1 MTQIAAVEQPHAR
14 AMQFAYRYPADEIV
28 KMLDSDAIQGLTTAR
43 AQEYLSCYGAN
54 ALPEPATP
62 PAWRKFLSQFQGPL
76 TLLLLLAMGVSVFA
90 WLNERDTS
98 IPFEALT
105 ILVIVLL
112 NGVLG
117 YIQEHRAEQAV
128 AALQAMSAPMAR
140 VLRDGEPQRIPAT
153 QVVPG
158 DILLIEEGDTLPAD
172 ARVLEA
178 FALRV
183 AESALTGEST
193 PVEKTSTVIKQEAGI
208 GDQSNMVFSSTLV
221 TSGRGRAIVTRTGA
235 YTEIGKIAGSL
246 EQSQPE
252 QTPLQKELDYVG
264 KVLGVIVI
272 AIIVVVG
279 ITILLVDRVT
289 ALADLI
295 EVLLLAVSLAV
306 AAVPEGLTAITTVVL
321 SLGMRRMAGRHVI
334 VRKLSAV
341 ETLGS
346 TTVICTDKTG
356 TLTKNEVTVRSLVTA
371 SGRVDFSGSGYTPKG
386 AVLHHDKPISDSPL
400 LHEVERALQ
409 AASLA
414 NNARLHY
421 SDGRWTIQ
429 GDPTEGALLVAAQKL
444 HLQPQTLQKR
454 FPRVNELPFSSERK
468 LMSTVHAE
476 SEREERVRVF
486 SKGAPDVLLTRCTC
500 ELVGKETRQLS
511 PGRRSAILAA
521 VDQLA
526 GEALRTLGVAFRT
539 LPAGAHNEEAIE
551 QELVWIGVIGMIDPP
566 RPEAMASIRQAKQA
580 GIRVIMITGDHPAMA
595 EAIAKE
601 LDIIK
606 AGDCA
611 VGGTELRQMSDER
624 LAQVVMDAAV
634 FARVAPE
641 HKLRIVRALKA
652 NGEIVAMTGDG
663 VNDAPALKAADIG
676 VAMGI
681 TGTDV
686 SKGAAD
692 MILVDDNF
700 ASIVAAVEEGRSIFR
715 NIQEFLRFLLSSNL
729 GEVMTMFF
737 GVLLA
742 GVIGL
747 MPEPGAIL
755 VVPLVATQILWINLL
770 TDSGPALALGVEPS
784 KRDTM
789 HQPPRNP
796 RSRVISKRMWFDILF
811 VGVVMATGTLLVM
824 DWALPGGLLA
834 GKGTLHYAQ
843 TMAFT
848 TLIFFQLFNVLNT
861 RSAERSAFLD
871 LFTNKWIW
879 LALFVSVV
887 LQLCV
892 VYLPFLQV
900 PFGTV
905 ALSVTDWLVC
915 IGVASFVLWFYEL
928 LKLVRHGREKNALK
942 NGPLR

>member
-1 MTQIAAVEQPHAR
+1 MAQVVTTDQSHVHELQL
-14 AMQFAYRYPADEIV
+14 AYRYPADEIV
-28 KMLDSDAIQGLTTAR
+28 KMLDSDATQGLTAAK
-43 AQEYLSCYGAN
+43 AQQRLQRYGAN
-54 ALPEPATP
+54 ALPEPAAP

-76 TLLLLLAMGVSVFA
+76 TVLLLLAMGVSVFA
-90 WLNERDTS
+90 WLNERDTP

-105 ILVIVLL
+105 ILAIVLL
-112 NGVLG
+112 NGLLG
-117 YIQEHRAEQAV
+117 YIQENRAEQAV
-128 AALQAMSAPMAR
+128 AALQAMSAPTAR
-140 VLRDGEPQRIPAT
+140 VLRDGEQQRIPTA

-183 AESALTGEST
+183 AEAALTGEST
-193 PVEKTSTVIKQEAGI
+193 PVEKNSTVIEQEAGI

-221 TSGRGRAIVTRTGA
+221 TSGRGRAIVTMTGEH
-235 YTEIGKIAGSL
+235 TEIGKIARSL

-252 QTPLQKELDYVG
+252 ETPLQKELDYVG
-264 KVLGVIVI
+264 KLLGVVVI
-272 AIIVVVG
+272 AIVVIVG
-279 ITILLVDRVT
+279 ITILLVDHVRS
-289 ALADLI
+289 LADVI

-321 SLGMRRMAGRHVI
+321 SLGMRRMAGRQVI

-356 TLTKNEVTVRSLVTA
+356 TLTKNEMTVRSLVTA
-371 SGRVDFSGSGYTPKG
+371 SGRVDFSGIGYNPKG
-386 AVLHHDKPISDSPL
+386 EVLQHGKPVSDSSL
-400 LHEVERALQ
+400 LYEVERALQ

-414 NNARLHY
+414 NNAQLHH
-421 SDGRWTIQ
+421 SEDRWTIQ
-429 GDPTEGALLVAAQKL
+429 GDPTEGALLVAAQKVQ
-444 HLQPQTLQKR
+444 LQPETLKER

-468 LMSTVHAE
+468 LMSTIHTE
-476 SEREERVRVF
+476 SGQEERVTVF
-486 SKGAPDVLLTRCTC
+486 SKGAPDILLTRCTY

-511 PGRRSAILAA
+511 PERRSAILAT

-526 GEALRTLGVAFRT
+526 REALRTIGVAFRT
-539 LPAGAHNEEAIE
+539 LPVDEQSEDAIE
-551 QELVWIGVIGMIDPP
+551 QELVWLGVVGMIDPP
-566 RPEAMASIRQAKQA
+566 RPEAIASVKQA
-580 GIRVIMITGDHPAMA
+580 QQADIRVIMITGDHPATA
-595 EAIAKE
+595 VAIAAE
-601 LDIIK
+601 LGIIK
-606 AGDCA
+606 ADGRA
-611 VGGTELRQMSDER
+611 IAGAELRQMSDKR
-624 LAQVVMDAAV
+624 LAQVVRDAAV
-634 FARVAPE
+634 YARVAPE
-641 HKLRIVRALKA
+641 QKLRIVRALKA
-652 NGEIVAMTGDG
+652 DGEVVAMTGDG

-747 MPEPGAIL
+747 KPEPGAVL

-770 TDSGPALALGVEPS
+770 TDSGPALALGVDTS
-784 KRDTM
+784 KRDIM
-789 HQPPRNP
+789 RQPPRDP

-811 VGVVMATGTLLVM
+811 VGAIMAAGTLLVM

-834 GKGTLHYAQ
+834 GKGTLHYEQ

-848 TLIFFQLFNVLNT
+848 TLIFFQLFNVFNT

-879 LALFVSVV
+879 LAILVSVV

-892 VYLPFLQV
+892 VYIPFLQV

-905 ALSVTDWLVC
+905 ALRATDWLVC

-928 LKLVRHGREKNALK
+928 LKLVRH
-942 NGPLR
+942 